1 MLFQSFQVDHVG
13 KYLYPGS
20 LSVSIL
26 CLILTFLLYS
36 VLPQLRDLTGKFILG
51 ICGCSVA
58 AFSLILIDIF
68 GSADENVH
76 NLTTGRIILALIR
89 IISFTYYMGQILV
102 YLNFNLFSF

>member
-1 MLFQSFQVDHVG
+1 M
-13 KYLYPGS
+13 YPAS

-26 CLILTFLLYS
+26 CLIVTFLLYS

-76 NLTTGRIILALIR
+76 NLTTGRIILAFIK
-89 IISFTYYMGQILV
+89 ITSFADYMGHILI